1 MYASADGARPSHPLP
16 TMHTILKSVVLT
28 FGLVAPALAQNKPAA
43 SATAPIALT
52 SPLPT
57 DPKVRIGTLPNGIHY
72 YIRKNL
78 KPEKR
83 AELRLVVNAG
93 SILENDKQ
101 LGLAHFVEHT
111 AFNGTTH
118 FAKNDLVKYLQ
129 SIGVKFG
136 ADLNASTGFDET
148 VYILPIPTDTT
159 RIVDQAFTILED
171 WAHGQVFD
179 STEVTNERGVVREEW
194 RLGKGAGERMLHEWL
209 PIALKG
215 SLYADRLPIGNEQSI
230 MSATPSRLRSFYST
244 WYRPDLEAVIA
255 VGDFDPAQIEAEIK
269 KHFAGIPKP
278 ANAPKRTYAD
288 VPGNTEPLIAIAS
301 DKEATGSDV
310 DVIYKLPTEKTKTVA
325 DYRRDLT
332 ERLYLGMLNDRLDEI
347 AQQPDAPFLGAQGS
361 KGNFIGRNTDAFTLG
376 ANVKDGGI
384 ERGLEALLTE
394 AKRVDEF
401 GFLQPELDREKE
413 SMLRGY
419 ERAYAERDKTPS
431 SGFVEEYIGNY
442 LHGEAIPGIEYEYK
456 IAQQLI
462 PTITLADV
470 NKLASNWISDA
481 NRVII
486 AESPQKEGVT
496 IPTRADLLAA
506 FDRSAKTHVT
516 AYTETLSSD
525 ALVSKA
531 PVAGKVVS
539 SRTIPS
545 VNVTEW
551 TLSNGVRVLV
561 KPTDYKADEVL
572 FSASSPGGSS
582 LAPDADYMSAGL
594 ASQIVGLSGLGNFNR
609 IDLQKKLAGKVA
621 SAGATI
627 GSTSEGLSGRAS
639 PKDLETMFQL
649 IYLDFTA
656 PRFDPAAY
664 AAFKAQADQYVA
676 NRGSD
681 PDEVFGDTLSW
692 TMASH
697 NLRARPLTAATLAE
711 VDPQK
716 ALAFY
721 KDRFADASDFT
732 FAFVGNVDTVTLK
745 PLVEKYLGGLP
756 SIHRKETFRDNG
768 GEPPKGV
775 VEKVVHKGVEPKA
788 NTVIEF
794 TGACQYAPQTRLDF
808 RALTELFQIKLDET
822 LREKLGG
829 VYSPSVGGGCSR
841 LPHPEYSIAV
851 QFNSAPDNV
860 EKLSKSVFELIDSL
874 KTNGPSAGDVAKVK
888 EQLIRAR
895 EVEIKQNSYWV
906 GNILARDQAGE
917 DIAGLLGPYDEM
929 LKNITGAEIQAAAKK
944 YFDTSNYAR
953 FVLLPENGKTTP

>member
-1 MYASADGARPSHPLP
+1 MHKTLNSAVLSLALAAPVGARLLAQGNPSTDAPRPVALSTPLP
-16 TMHTILKSVVLT
+16 VDS
-28 FGLVAPALAQNKPAA
+28 
-43 SATAPIALT
+43 
-52 SPLPT
+52 
-57 DPKVRIGTLPNGIHY
+57 KVKIGTLPNGIRY

-93 SILENDKQ
+93 STLETNDQ

-129 SIGVKFG
+129 SIGVRFG

-148 VYILPIPTDTT
+148 IYILPIPTDTA

-194 RLGKGAGERMLHEWL
+194 RLGKGASERMLHQWL
-209 PIALKG
+209 PVALKG
-215 SLYADRLPIGNEQSI
+215 SLYADRLPIGNEPSI
-230 MSATPSRLRSFYST
+230 MSATPARLRSFYKN
-244 WYRPDLEAVIA
+244 WYRPDLQAVIA
-255 VGDFDPAQIEAEIK
+255 VGDFDPAVMEAQIK

-278 ANAPKRTYAD
+278 VNPPKRTYPD
-288 VPGNTEPLIAIAS
+288 VPGNKEPLIAIAS

-310 DVIYKLPTEKTKTVA
+310 DVIYKLPVEKTKTVG

-332 ERLYLGMLNDRLDEI
+332 ERLYLAMFNGRLDEI
-347 AQQPDAPFLGAQGS
+347 AQKPDAPFLGASGS

-376 ANVKDGGI
+376 AGVKDGGI
-384 ERGLEALLTE
+384 ERGLEALLAE

-401 GFLQPELDREKE
+401 GFLQSELDREKE

-419 ERAYAERDKTPS
+419 ERANAERDKTPS
-431 SGFVEEYIGNY
+431 SALVGEYINNY
-442 LHGEAIPGIEYEYK
+442 LQGEAIPGIEYEYRITK
-456 IAQQLI
+456 QLV

-470 NKLASNWISDA
+470 NKLASNWISDS

-486 AESPQKEGVT
+486 AESPQKEGLK
-496 IPTRADLLAA
+496 IPTRADLLAV
-506 FDRSAKTHVT
+506 FDRAAKAKVV
-516 AYTETLSSD
+516 AYTENLSGN
-525 ALVSKA
+525 ALLADVPA
-531 PVAGKVVS
+531 PGKVVS
-539 SRTIPS
+539 SRSIPT

-561 KPTDYKADEVL
+561 KPTDFKADEVL
-572 FSASSPGGSS
+572 FNATSPGGSS
-582 LAPDADYMSAGL
+582 LAPDADYMSAGF
-594 ASQIVGLSGLGNFNR
+594 ASQIVGLSGLGQFNR

-621 SAGATI
+621 SSGASI

-656 PRFDPAAY
+656 PRFDPDAF
-664 AAFKAQADQYVA
+664 AAFKAQADQYLA

-681 PDEVFGDTLSW
+681 PDEVFNDTLSW
-692 TMASH
+692 TMSSH
-697 NLRARPLTAATLAE
+697 NIRARPLTAATFAE
-711 VDPQK
+711 VSPEK

-721 KDRFADASDFT
+721 KDRFSDASDFT
-732 FAFVGNVDTVTLK
+732 FSFVGNVDTVTLK
-745 PLVEKYLGGLP
+745 PLVEKYLGALP
-756 SIHRKETFRDNG
+756 ATHRKETFRDNG
-768 GEPPKGV
+768 GAPPKGV
-775 VEKVVHKGVEPKA
+775 VEKVVRKGVEPKA

-808 RALTELFQIKLDET
+808 RALTELFQIQLNET

-829 VYSPSVGGGCSR
+829 AYSPNVGGGCGR
-841 LPHPEYSIAV
+841 LPRQEYSISV
-851 QFNSAPDNV
+851 QFNSSPENV
-860 EKLSKSVFELIDSL
+860 EKLSKSVFALIDSL
-874 KTNGPSAGDVAKVK
+874 KAHGPSASELAKVK

-895 EVEIKQNSYWV
+895 EVEIKQNAYWV

-917 DIAGLLGPYDEM
+917 DVAGLLGAYDEM
-929 LKNITGAEIQAAAKK
+929 LKNLSAAQIQAAAKK
-944 YFDTSNYAR
+944 YFDVNNYAR